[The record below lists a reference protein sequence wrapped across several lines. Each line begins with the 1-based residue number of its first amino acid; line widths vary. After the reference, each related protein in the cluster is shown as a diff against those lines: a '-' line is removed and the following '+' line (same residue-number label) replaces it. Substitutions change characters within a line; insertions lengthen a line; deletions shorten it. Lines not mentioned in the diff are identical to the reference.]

1 MDLETPYRQLHWA
14 HMTFVNSELLL
25 NPSRLTFDY
34 RMGAIPLIT
43 SVLDHRNILTVL
55 TLSAY
60 AGLGLYSLNALHW
73 QISYNFTNQITTNG
87 HINGHSNGFYKNHL
101 SNGATRN
108 HCNGAAPTLS
118 IKPRAYKMMYSS
130 QQVLLFGLT
139 LIVVPFL
146 PASNI
151 LFSVGFVV
159 AERVLYLPSMGL
171 CLLAGHGLWK
181 LINKSS
187 TSDLATLFLAVL
199 LLTHTAKTMSR
210 NKDWQSKITM
220 YGSLLKLYPQNGYAL
235 ANLAREYRN
244 TGQYDKAEDAY
255 RLGMAVAPNL
265 SINFVNLGAMLKKQQ
280 RFSAAE
286 PVCL

>member
-1 MDLETPYRQLHWA
+1 
-14 HMTFVNSELLL
+14 MTFVNSELLL
-25 NPSRLTFDY
+25 NPSRLIFDY

-43 SVLDHRNILTVL
+43 SLLDHRNILTVL
-55 TLSAY
+55 TLAAY
-60 AGLGLYSLNALHW
+60 AGLGLYSLNVLHW
-73 QISYNFTNQITTNG
+73 QISPNQITTNG
-87 HINGHSNGFYKNHL
+87 HINGHSNGLYK
-101 SNGATRN
+101 SNSTTRN
-108 HCNGAAPTLS
+108 HYNGTLS
-118 IKPRAYKMMYSS
+118 YSTINPRAYKMMYSS

-159 AERVLYLPSMGL
+159 AERVLYLPSMGF

-187 TSDLATLFLAVL
+187 TSDLAKLFLAIL

-280 RFSAAE
+280 QFSAAE
-286 PVCL
+286 PVRL